1 MKKKSRMARSILVL
15 CLLVAAALLVVLPA
29 YAGTAEKVSMPGEY
43 SGYSAPIYDDWER
56 VSQYVTVQEGTEH
69 ETKLAVDIFFPKK
82 DGVLFY
88 EKKKA
93 KLPLIWTHYIYHR
106 ASTLSDDTV
115 ITQVDMNPWL
125 QEVIKHG
132 YVVGVVDY
140 RGGGASYGTR
150 PGPFSQIEARDTYE
164 ITEWFAEQKWCNGN
178 IGMFGRSVMG
188 ITQYMCAGMAP
199 PHLKCI
205 FPEMSMFDLY
215 SFVYAGGVFHYEF
228 IGSWNWLVKAADLN
242 LPGSPFPPAAPVDDD
257 TNEEQLSEAIS
268 EHWGNYDIFEIAAN
282 APYRDSVDELWTGE
296 QCYFTRSPSA
306 YLTGVRDSGV
316 AVYHLGGW
324 FDMWP
329 RDTVLWYNNLDN
341 PQKITIGP
349 WCHMAMDDY
358 FLAAEHLRWYDYWLK
373 DIENGVM
380 DEPPFCYYTMGA
392 PESKEW
398 RFAHNWPLHDELQL
412 SFYFREGKT
421 GSVKSVNDGF
431 LELTSPQKKVGKD
444 KYTVDYTTTT
454 GLSNRWTNGYGGPFG
469 YPDMTEND
477 EKGLTYTTHP
487 LSFDVEVTG
496 HPVLHLW
503 VTSTAADG
511 DFFVYLEE
519 VDGEGISHYITEGT
533 LRASHR
539 TTMDSPFEYMG
550 LPWHRSFEEDVSEL
564 PSKPVE
570 LVFDLH
576 PTSNIFD
583 AGHRIRVTIT
593 CADQGNFLT
602 PELSPLPKVTVYRND
617 FYTSHINLPCIWT
630 VDDDDDDDDD

>member
-1 MKKKSRMARSILVL
+1 MKKKSRVAHSILVP
-15 CLLVAAALLVVLPA
+15 CFLVTVALLLLLPA

-43 SGYSAPIYDDWER
+43 SGYSYPIYDNDWMRE
-56 VSQYVTVQEGTEH
+56 SKYVTVQEGTEH

-82 DGVLFY
+82 GGVPFY
-88 EKKKA
+88 KDDKA
-93 KLPLIWTHYIYHR
+93 VKLPVIWTHHIYHR
-106 ASTLSDDTV
+106 ASIVDGIVL
-115 ITQVDMNPWL
+115 TQVDMNPWL

-132 YVVGVVDY
+132 YIVGVVDY

-178 IGMFGRSVMG
+178 IGMFGRSAMG

-205 FPEMSMFDLY
+205 FPEMSMFDMY
-215 SFVYAGGVFHYEF
+215 SFSYPGGVFHHEF
-228 IGSWNWLVKAADLN
+228 LRSWSLLTMAADLGF
-242 LPGSPFPPAAPVDDD
+242 PPFPPVAPVDDD
-257 TNEEQLSEAIS
+257 PFGEQLTEAIL
-268 EHWGNYDIFEIAAN
+268 EHWGNYDIYEIVEG
-282 APYRDSVDELWTGE
+282 APYRDSVDVLTGE

-306 YLTGVRDSGV
+306 YLTGVRNSGV

-329 RDTVLWYNNLDN
+329 RDTFLWYNNLDN

-349 WCHMAMDDY
+349 WCHMAMDDD

-373 DIENGVM
+373 GINNGVM
-380 DEPPFCYYTMGA
+380 DESPICYYTMGA
-392 PESKEW
+392 PEGKEW
-398 RFAHNWPLHDELQL
+398 RFAQQWPLRQELPL
-412 SFYFREGKT
+412 RFYFRKGMT
-421 GSVKSVNDGF
+421 GSVDSLNDGF
-431 LELTSPQKKVGKD
+431 LKLIPPWKKVGD
-444 KYTVDYTTTT
+444 DEYAVDYTTTT

-477 EKGLTYTTHP
+477 EKGLTYTTRP
-487 LSFDVEVTG
+487 LFFDVEVTG
-496 HPVLHLW
+496 HPVVHLW
-503 VTSTAADG
+503 ATSTVADR

-519 VDGEGISHYITEGT
+519 VDENGFSHYITEGT

-539 TTMDSPFEYMG
+539 ATMEPPFEYMK
-550 LPWHRSFEEDVSEL
+550 LPWHRSFEKDVSDF
-564 PSKPVE
+564 PGGPVE

-583 AGHRIRVTIT
+583 TGHRIRITIT
-593 CADQGNFLT
+593 CADQGNFST
-602 PELSPLPKVTVYRND
+602 PELSPPPNVTVYRNNR
-617 FYTSHINLPCIWT
+617 YASYIKLPCIWN
-630 VDDDDDDDDD
+630 VQDDWSNN